1 MKKREEKE
9 REVREEGE
17 KETMKLTNMRSK
29 TGKYLSTL
37 IKDCT
42 CILISITAISELYV
56 KELLSLFK
64 FHQLWVTC
72 LCTQPLF
79 PRQPPLYR

>member
-17 KETMKLTNMRSK
+17 KETMKLPNMGSK

-42 CILISITAISELYV
+42 CTLISITAIPELYV

-72 LCTQPLF
+72 LRTQPLF